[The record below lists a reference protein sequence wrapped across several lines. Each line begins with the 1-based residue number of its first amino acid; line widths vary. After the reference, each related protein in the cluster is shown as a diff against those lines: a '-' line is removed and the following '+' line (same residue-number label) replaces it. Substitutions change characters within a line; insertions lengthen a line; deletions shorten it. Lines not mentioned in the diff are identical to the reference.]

1 MSRLSQWDV
10 SGNESVNSEAKPK
23 ETQNVPLSSVLLSS
37 DMSRASVLHVAVWR
51 FEWVVPNKN
60 AQI

>member
-1 MSRLSQWDV
+1 MSWLSQWDV

-37 DMSRASVLHVAVWR
+37 DMSRVSELHVAVWR
-51 FEWVVPNKN
+51 CE
-60 AQI
+60 

>member
-1 MSRLSQWDV
+1 MSWLSQWDV

-37 DMSRASVLHVAVWR
+37 DMSRVSELHVAV
-51 FEWVVPNKN
+51 
-60 AQI
+60 